1 MEKNGHPADTV
12 QVENGELPH
21 NGEAHLPEPSIPEDQ
36 HGLHAEIRQLR
47 IEVDRLRDQQQA
59 LQRTPP
65 SKDTDTKEEKDKN
78 ANQEKDKES
87 DDAHPK
93 DPAGGVGSVVRRHP
107 VILIVAVVGVA
118 LLCVAGLRF
127 WNYLQS
133 YESTDDAEIDGHL
146 DPIST
151 RIDGTVVHVYVEN
164 TSRVTKGQALVDL
177 DPHDYQVAVESA
189 AASLAQAK
197 QAVKVAQQNHALR
210 VANLAAT
217 VATNA
222 KAQVDV
228 GRYGELLRQGVIAR
242 ETNDQFVMT
251 GKVDAAGVKSDRAAS
266 GAAAETIGQ
275 DEAAVQASQ
284 ASLDQARLNLSY
296 THIVAPAAGVVGDKT
311 VELGQRLQPA
321 EQLLSI
327 VPVDIWITADFRETQ
342 LRRMRR
348 GQPVTIHVD
357 TTGRDYKGY
366 VEGMPGATGELYS
379 LLPPEN
385 ATGNYVKV
393 VQRLPVRIRLYPG
406 EDKDHVLS
414 PGMSVESTVWVTG
427 HPQTFW

>member
-1 MEKNGHPADTV
+1 V
-12 QVENGELPH
+12 
-21 NGEAHLPEPSIPEDQ
+21 
-36 HGLHAEIRQLR
+36 
-47 IEVDRLRDQQQA
+47 A
-59 LQRTPP
+59 L
-65 SKDTDTKEEKDKN
+65 
-78 ANQEKDKES
+78 
-87 DDAHPK
+87 
-93 DPAGGVGSVVRRHP
+93 
-107 VILIVAVVGVA
+107 VGVA

-197 QAVKVAQQNHALR
+197 QAVKAAQQNRALR

-275 DEAAVQASQ
+275 DEAAVQAAQ

-296 THIVAPAAGVVGDKT
+296 THIVKPAAGVVGDKT

-327 VPVDIWITADFRETQ
+327 VQVDIWITADFRETQ

-357 TTGRDYKGY
+357 ATGRDYQGY

-406 EDKDHVLS
+406 EDADHRLS

-427 HPQTFW
+427 HPQTLW